1 MNLHLLQQ
9 KNRNSMIYKKSAP
22 RSDGRLASK
31 LSYRTDGNKSVVV
44 AERPKNMNS
53 DIFELA
59 INIYRSEAIQAIYLY
74 KLLRHH
80 IKKSSESK
88 WNCTQHIYIFI
99 TYIYTYIFINLHNTH
114 KTTEHTHSLLLLLS
128 HLILQTERE

>member
-1 MNLHLLQQ
+1 
-9 KNRNSMIYKKSAP
+9 MIYKKSAP

-53 DIFELA
+53 DIFELTF
-59 INIYRSEAIQAIYLY
+59 NIYRSEAIQAIYLY

-88 WNCTQHIYIFI
+88 RNCTQH
-99 TYIYTYIFINLHNTH
+99 TYIYSLHTYIIIYIHQST
-114 KTTEHTHSLLLLLS
+114 
-128 HLILQTERE
+128 